1 MKTIENININKK
13 TVLLRCDL
21 NVTIKNKKILD
32 DNKIRASLKTINY
45 ILEQNSKLVIMSHLG
60 KIKEEQDKEKNNM
73 EIVYKRLNELLP
85 NKIKFINTTDAK
97 EIKKEIKNINY
108 GEAILIQN
116 TRYEDLDNK
125 KESNCDKRL
134 SKSWASMADVF
145 VNDAFGTIHRRHAS
159 NYGVSCYLPSVI
171 GFLVKKELENLNKLR
186 NPEKPFVVIMGGAKV
201 SDKTKIIDSLIK
213 KADHIL
219 IGGAMAFT
227 FLKASGYEIGKS
239 YLEKDS
245 IELCEQLLKKYKD
258 KIILPVDFY
267 GDIEG
272 ERHLRKVGNI
282 DKEFKGLDIGKE
294 TVKEY
299 KEILKNAK
307 TVFWNGPLGMYEE
320 DEYIYGTKEVLKY
333 IKKKEGTV
341 ILGGG
346 DVVAASN
353 ILNYTKD
360 ITFASTGGGATLKYI
375 ENHNQPGLENIKK

>member
-1 MKTIENININKK
+1 
-13 TVLLRCDL
+13 
-21 NVTIKNKKILD
+21 
-32 DNKIRASLKTINY
+32 
-45 ILEQNSKLVIMSHLG
+45 MSHLG

-97 EIKKEIKNINY
+97 EIKKEIKKINY

-282 DKEFKGLDIGKE
+282 DKKFKGLDIGKE

-333 IKKKEGTV
+333 IKNKEETV